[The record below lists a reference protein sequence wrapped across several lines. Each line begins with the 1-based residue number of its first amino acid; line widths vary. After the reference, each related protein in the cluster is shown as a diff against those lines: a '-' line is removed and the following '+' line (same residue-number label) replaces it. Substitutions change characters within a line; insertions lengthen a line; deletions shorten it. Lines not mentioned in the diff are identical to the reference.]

1 MQIDKFKNAK
11 PEFFLEDYFSGKVKA
26 WGLFH
31 DRFGNLKR
39 TFEVDI
45 NGTLKSDLLI
55 LDEKFLYDD
64 GEKEQRIWKIKLLGE
79 KQYSGTADD
88 VVGEALG
95 KASGNALNWTYKL
108 NLKIKDSTIMV
119 DFDDWMFLQDNKV
132 LMNRAEVKKWGV
144 TLGIVTI
151 TFLKL

>member
-31 DRFGNLKR
+31 DRFGTLKS

-45 NGTLKSDLLI
+45 NGTLKNDLLI

-64 GEKEQRIWKIKLLGE
+64 GEKEQTYNRSFSVGREFDLNKINFTYVNGVLE
-79 KQYSGTADD
+79 VD
-88 VVGEALG
+88 VPRRKKEEYI
-95 KASGNALNWTYKL
+95 KTY
-108 NLKIKDSTIMV
+108 TV
-119 DFDDWMFLQDNKV
+119 
-132 LMNRAEVKKWGV
+132 
-144 TLGIVTI
+144 
-151 TFLKL
+151 